1 MGAVQVVDVDDLG
14 AWDGP
19 QGNDRVRLLVC
30 LSNPVAIKV
39 IQLLSA
45 RKKSSSSDLETFNDG
60 PQGNDRMRLLV
71 CLLTCNHKGYSTAQC
86 SGESRHQTW
95 KL

>member
-1 MGAVQVVDVDDLG
+1 MGAVEVIDVDDLG
-14 AWDGP
+14 AWDSP
-19 QGNDRVRLLVC
+19 HGNDRKRLLVC
-30 LSNPVAIKV
+30 LLNPVTIKG
-39 IQLLSA
+39 IQLPNA
-45 RKKSSSSDLETFNDG
+45 RKKSSSSDLENFNDG

-71 CLLTCNHKGYSTAQC
+71 CLLTCNHKCYSTVQC